1 MPAKLLEKL
10 RDRFGA
16 SPQTEPAQDGPFQAH
31 PFDYSFI
38 PSPLKRPPTCQAMMV
53 DDLRL
58 MYLPIAKNACSSLK
72 RLVASLGGLELKKGE
87 DIHHKLDSES
97 TGLQFEDRED
107 HVIRAALS
115 DPTWMRFLVIR
126 EPLDRLISVYVEK
139 FVLNRR
145 EPGQIPTIGPVYQAI
160 LGKEDITPEDY
171 DRGLTFREF
180 AEYILSEEPER
191 LNGHW
196 RPQSQYLGHIP
207 FTHVYDVK
215 QLERLAQDL
224 STHIGRTI
232 DLPRMN
238 VSRDVDGD
246 QIYNRYAP
254 DARPADLP
262 TPKKLSLESFLPDG
276 LRARLEEYYA
286 TDLTLYHLV
295 ERAGASRSA
304 D

>member
-16 SPQTEPAQDGPFQAH
+16 SPQTEPAQDGPFQSH

-171 DRGLTFREF
+171 ERGLTFREF

-196 RPQSQYLGHIP
+196 RPQAEYLGHIP

-215 QLERLAQDL
+215 QLDRLAEDL

-238 VSRDVDGD
+238 VSRDADGD

-262 TPKKLSLESFLPDG
+262 TPKKLSLESFLPEG

-295 ERAGASRSA
+295 ERAGAPRSS